1 MQSYS
6 NYAYMHGYYNIF
18 AFMHNFTPT
27 DMRIFYFYFYMY
39 IKMCKV
45 NYFLYFARFCNY

>member
-6 NYAYMHGYYNIF
+6 NRVYMHGYYNIF

-27 DMRIFYFYFYMY
+27 NMGVFFI
-39 IKMCKV
+39 IKMCKM